1 MSLAPID
8 LRTLNLDTTDLLANS
23 GDFNNALTV
32 GGIPVSLSGH
42 DDIGSGNFSTS
53 LAIPSGSALRSFSFS
68 GIGNDFS
75 YKEVPQVVGTMRF
88 SSEADFF
95 YGYSTYNVT
104 KTGFAIA
111 FSDVISETGHFLD
124 LIVNKDP
131 E

>member
-8 LRTLNLDTTDLLANS
+8 LRTLNLDTTDLLATS
-23 GDFNNALTV
+23 GEFHNALTV

-42 DDIGSGNFSTS
+42 DDFGSGNFSTS
-53 LAIPSGSALRSFSFS
+53 LSIPSGSTVRSFSFS
-68 GIGNDFS
+68 GIGNNFV
-75 YKEVPQVVGTMRF
+75 YKEIPQVVGTMRF
-88 SSEADFF
+88 SAESDFF

-104 KTGFAIA
+104 KSGFSIA
-111 FSDVISETGHFLD
+111 FSDMVLETGHFLD